1 MKKPRFAPR
10 PALLKQI
17 IDRSN
22 YSIHPRSK
30 TRMVSNR
37 FWHIV
42 SVVKERTPLSSRK
55 ALPKPI
61 EYVKVISS
69 CQQRFADFFRVFHR
83 PPQAYSNGCLG
94 LVSYL

>member
-10 PALLKQI
+10 PVLLKQI

-42 SVVKERTPLSSRK
+42 SVVKERYPPVQQKGTTK
-55 ALPKPI
+55 AKRVWQSHVL
-61 EYVKVISS
+61 VSTAFRLVFA
-69 CQQRFADFFRVFHR
+69 RF
-83 PPQAYSNGCLG
+83 PQASCGWAAGPHYF
-94 LVSYL
+94 

>member
-61 EYVKVISS
+61 EYAKVMLA
-69 CQQRFADFFRVFHR
+69 CQQRFAAFFRVFHR
-83 PPQAYSNGCLG
+83 LPQAK
-94 LVSYL
+94 